1 MSIEIIAEI
10 ANAHQGNYKE
20 AFRLGLAADKANADA
35 IKYQIYFAEE
45 FLSKDHPRYDHFKK
59 QSFSE
64 KQWSYIIRNLKKKIN
79 KKLYADVFG
88 VKAFKLSQKLK
99 FDGIKIHSSDLSNL
113 HLLELLRNYKK
124 KIFISCGGSTFFE
137 INNSLKKLDSNKIT
151 LLHGFQSYPTSVQ
164 DINLNRL
171 IQIKNY
177 FKKRYEYGYQDH
189 TSGSSNY
196 NIYLPLLSLGIGVS
210 SLEKHITF
218 NRHKKGVDYFSS
230 IEPNKFK
237 NFVEIIRNIESSF
250 GKKTYEFSRNEIAYR
265 KTVKKNWVSLK
276 NVKKKNKI
284 KTTDFAFL
292 RSSKDLNPLNLEDF
306 LGRRLIKNLNK
317 NEILTKDHF
326 KNKICFVVVARSKSK
341 RLPNKAL
348 LKIGDTCVLEHL
360 FKRLKS
366 NGLKNIIFCTTKK
379 SEDIRLTKIARKNKI
394 KFYRGSE
401 KNVLDRMMIP
411 LNNIKPDIVV
421 RITGDDILF
430 DYFYFKKALNFFLKN
445 NFDYVDH
452 KNLLS
457 GAETEIIDFK
467 VLNFIHRNFKDLDG
481 TEYLTNYI
489 VHNKDFFNIGSAPV
503 SKKHLAR
510 HSMTIDTKE
519 DYIYVKKFIEKYY
532 KKNNDYYNYTMDDL
546 IDYVNKNPKKKIK
559 ASKKIENLNIS
570 LKN

>member
-1 MSIEIIAEI
+1 MEVV
-10 ANAHQGNYKE
+10 
-20 AFRLGLAADKANADA
+20 L
-35 IKYQIYFAEE
+35 
-45 FLSKDHPRYDHFKK
+45 
-59 QSFSE
+59 
-64 KQWSYIIRNLKKKIN
+64 
-79 KKLYADVFG
+79 
-88 VKAFKLSQKLK
+88 
-99 FDGIKIHSSDLSNL
+99 
-113 HLLELLRNYKK
+113 
-124 KIFISCGGSTFFE
+124 FFE

-177 FKKRYEYGYQDH
+177 FKKKYEYGYQDH

-276 NVKKKNKI
+276 NIKKKNKI
-284 KTTDFAFL
+284 KTTDCAFL

-430 DYFYFKKALNFFLKN
+430 DYFYFKKL
-445 NFDYVDH
+445 
-452 KNLLS
+452 
-457 GAETEIIDFK
+457 
-467 VLNFIHRNFKDLDG
+467 
-481 TEYLTNYI
+481 
-489 VHNKDFFNIGSAPV
+489 
-503 SKKHLAR
+503 
-510 HSMTIDTKE
+510 
-519 DYIYVKKFIEKYY
+519 
-532 KKNNDYYNYTMDDL
+532 
-546 IDYVNKNPKKKIK
+546 
-559 ASKKIENLNIS
+559 
-570 LKN
+570 